1 MSSMII
7 ETIREQI
14 RASGESQNELSRK
27 TGVDVAIICR
37 ILHGGDCKT
46 LTADSLLSYFG
57 LTIAQKNRSKR
68 KRR

>member
-1 MSSMII
+1 MTSMII

-14 RASGESQNELSRK
+14 RTSGESQNELSRK

-46 LTADSLLSYFG
+46 VTADLLLSYFG
-57 LTIAQKNRSKR
+57 LTIAPKNEGKR
-68 KRR
+68 KAR